1 MCCLTPTQSWGFL
14 RDKTQCT
21 HEANIPSSEGRL
33 KVYRLE
39 SAIAN
44 SAENT
49 TNTEN
54 TSQFYLSLLY
64 ELIIV
69 VAVRIPLSIPRNK
82 QKATYV
88 LYIYTPQ
95 EHFLSGS
102 IKDKSNRLH
111 RQNSVVKKI
120 GDFVD
125 RHS

>member
-1 MCCLTPTQSWGFL
+1 MCCLTPTQSWVFL

-21 HEANIPSSEGRL
+21 HEANTPSSEGRL

-44 SAENT
+44 SAK
-49 TNTEN
+49 NTEN

-111 RQNSVVKKI
+111 RQNSVV
-120 GDFVD
+120 
-125 RHS
+125 RLR